1 MIASSK
7 EGQIRRSLEKSISEV
22 LSCLAGV
29 QRDDTG
35 YGWATGDM
43 IANATGMSSDDIND
57 AVSLLVQSGHA
68 RWLAGI
74 GSLPWRFVLVAMTP
88 QGRAMYE
95 KAKSG
100 SAVTKNQGSV
110 TVNINAENFSG
121 IAAGSVSGQTSIVA
135 HQNKIAFEPNVVRH
149 AIEEVNKYKADL
161 GLTSQDSEALDRE
174 IEAVDAELRAEIPNQ
189 SKVRKAIASMRS
201 IIEGGVKDG
210 IKTVI
215 ATGVIHLL
223 AGLI

>member
-1 MIASSK
+1 LTA
-7 EGQIRRSLEKSISEV
+7 LEKSIDGV

-43 IANATGMSSDDIND
+43 ISNSTGLSSDDIND
-57 AVSLLVQSGHA
+57 AVTLLVQSGHA

-74 GSLPWRFVLVAMTP
+74 GSHPWRFVLVAMTP

-100 SAVTKNQGSV
+100 SAITKNQGSV

-121 IAAGSVSGQTSIVA
+121 IAAGSVSGQTSIVS
-135 HQNKIAFEPNVVRH
+135 HQNKIAFDPNVVRH
-149 AIEEVNKYKADL
+149 AIEEVKKYKVDL

-174 IEAVDAELRAEIPNQ
+174 IEAVDAELLAETPNQ
-189 SKVRKAIASMRS
+189 SKVRKAIASMRG
-201 IIEGGVKDG
+201 IIEGGVQDG

-223 AGLI
+223 AGLM